1 MSTTRR
7 FVERIQQ
14 IALHRGWR
22 DPVLPGSLLSAWE
35 LMVDQCATG
44 YESDLSEYLNDLS
57 VRGLLQSV
65 LDDPDIQA
73 CDEYAWFAAEVQRID
88 GGFRDVLHDGPV
100 VRRGDFY
107 WWNRRVPSF
116 GQQEFVDDVRERY
129 SVELGEVD

>member
-14 IALHRGWR
+14 IALARGRR

-35 LMVDQCATG
+35 LMVDECTTG

-73 CDEYAWFAAEVQRID
+73 GDEHAWFAAEVQRID
-88 GGFRDVLHDGPV
+88 SGFRDVLHDGPA
-100 VRRGDFY
+100 VRPGDSH
-107 WWNRRVPSF
+107 WWNRRVPSV
-116 GQQEFVDDVRERY
+116 GQQEFVDGVRERY
-129 SVELGEVD
+129 SVELREVD